1 MSIYLDYFS
10 TNLKYIYLHIFV
22 PSNIILYHKIYQTNF
37 LLCIYFFL
45 SFDIICG
52 VVIVIFIKLFFY
64 RTILQVM
71 VEKGSML
78 MYNLLLFVD
87 NELANYFI
95 IFKQI

>member
-1 MSIYLDYFS
+1 MPCCY
-10 TNLKYIYLHIFV
+10 
-22 PSNIILYHKIYQTNF
+22 
-37 LLCIYFFL
+37 CIYFFL

-78 MYNLLLFVD
+78 MYNLLLFFVD

-95 IFKQI
+95 IIFKQI